1 MIPFHKANKLIV
13 TKLIKQRSVFVF
25 QARKKNERKMKFICA
40 GYPKTGSKSCS
51 AALRQLGYTVC
62 DYVETMEYIAPT
74 WADYVDGHV

>member
-1 MIPFHKANKLIV
+1 
-13 TKLIKQRSVFVF
+13 
-25 QARKKNERKMKFICA
+25 MKFICA

-74 WADYVDGHV
+74 WADYVAGHVQGVTVDIYFGTCFAFEMYKLSGQVETIKNT